1 MSLDLDR
8 KTESRKVAANQNPHW
23 FRLSVLLTTSA
34 SFDWLFCFL
43 LFSQDLN
50 PPSQNKMPGVVLYLC
65 EAIIK

>member
-8 KTESRKVAANQNPHW
+8 KTESRKVAANQNPRW

-34 SFDWLFCFL
+34 SFDWLLFCFL

-50 PPSQNKMPGVVLYLC
+50 SPSQNKDARRGCICMKL
-65 EAIIK
+65 